1 MFLEL
6 TILSIIILT
15 ISLFVMSFKIIFS
28 RRGRFPVTEIG
39 KSPEMKKLGI
49 HCPRA
54 EEALISK
61 GKPSDFAGCVN
72 CSLYTGDSWS

>member
-1 MFLEL
+1 MFLKL
-6 TILSIIILT
+6 IILSFLIIA
-15 ISLFVMSFKIIFS
+15 ISLVAMSFRIIFS

-49 HCPRA
+49 HCPRT

-72 CSLYTGDSWS
+72 CSLYSGEG

>member
-1 MFLEL
+1 MFLKL
-6 TILSIIILT
+6 IILSSLIIA
-15 ISLFVMSFKIIFS
+15 ISLVAMSFRIIFS

-49 HCPRA
+49 HCPRT

-72 CSLYTGDSWS
+72 CSLYTGDVN